1 MRARRSTALGAVV
14 VVVLGCAACSSDD
27 EAAPTTAAPLASVTP
42 GECPVLERPPLAVDQ
57 IDAAAAAVA
66 ADDAGLTQFFEINAT
81 PALVNLFAAG
91 TDASGAST
99 ATPYSFSDGT
109 LTGQP
114 ATPAT
119 GNTFA
124 ADALQFDPQRV
135 LSCVVDQLP
144 GSNLTAFVV
153 EGGPGGAVRYT
164 VVITSEQGGQL
175 VVEVS
180 GTGQVLSV
188 DPV

>member
-1 MRARRSTALGAVV
+1 MPGRRSAAAAAVV
-14 VVVLGCAACSSDD
+14 ALLVGLAACSNDD
-27 EAAPTTAAPLASVTP
+27 EAASTTTAPAVSAAP
-42 GECPVLERPPLAVDQ
+42 GECPVTEQPPLAVDQ
-57 IDAAAAAVA
+57 IEPAVAAVA
-66 ADDAGLTQFFEINAT
+66 ADDAGLSEFFEINAT

-91 TDASGAST
+91 TDTTGAST
-99 ATPYSFSDGT
+99 ATPYSFSTGV
-109 LTGQP
+109 LSGQP

-135 LSCVVDQLP
+135 LSCVIGQLP
-144 GSNLTAFVV
+144 GSSLTAFVV
-153 EGGPGGAVRYT
+153 EGGPAGAVRYS
-164 VVITSEQGGQL
+164 VVVGSEQGGQL